1 MASSSSDRIS
11 NILGNG
17 KAITQLRALIK
28 QCANS
33 NAPALL
39 RGQSGSGKEL
49 VSRALHDNSDRARHP
64 FLAINCGAIPDQLL
78 ESELFGHSKGSFT
91 GATCDRKGRFELA
104 HKGTLFLDEIGDMPT
119 QLQVKFLRVL
129 EEKVVAP
136 VGGGPE
142 IKIDVRIVAATHRN
156 LEEMV
161 SEGEFREDLLYRLN
175 VLPITIPALV
185 QRSEDIP
192 ELLEHFSQLHSNGG
206 QQIKFSKRS
215 LLLLQA
221 YSWPGNVRE
230 LANFVQRF
238 SVLYPGKTI
247 EISRMP
253 AEFLTEEL
261 IELVRCYKES
271 KDENESGEG
280 EASTLNS
287 QQSENDDDSFE
298 HKVPQGGSTN
308 LDDLDPSELYENDF
322 EQIIELSNSISKI
335 PLEGVPTKDLLN
347 NLEANLIRTA
357 LAQTDGNVSRASD
370 LLQLG
375 RTSLIQK
382 INKYQL
388 DNE

>member
-1 MASSSSDRIS
+1 MTSSSGERIN

-17 KAITQLRALIK
+17 VAIKQLRALIK

-33 NAPALL
+33 DAPALL
-39 RGQSGSGKEL
+39 RGQSGTGKEL

-104 HKGTLFLDEIGDMPT
+104 HRGTLFLDEIGDMPS

-161 SEGEFREDLLYRLN
+161 REGEFREDLLYRLN
-175 VLPITIPALV
+175 VLPITIPSLA
-185 QRSEDIP
+185 QRGEDIP
-192 ELLEHFSQLHSNGG
+192 ELLEHFSRLYGNDG

-215 LLLLQA
+215 LLLLQS

-230 LANFVQRF
+230 LGNFVQRF

-247 EISRMP
+247 EISRVP

-261 IELVRCYKES
+261 TELVGCYKES
-271 KDENESGEG
+271 KEEDQSGEE
-280 EASTLNS
+280 EASG
-287 QQSENDDDSFE
+287 
-298 HKVPQGGSTN
+298 PQGLGSGNDHDLFVHEAASEGSINSYDMEPSN
-308 LDDLDPSELYENDF
+308 LYDNDF
-322 EQIIELSNSISKI
+322 EQIIELSNSISEI
-335 PLEGVPTKDLLN
+335 PVEGVPTKDLLN

-357 LAQTDGNVSRASD
+357 LSQTDGNVSRASD

-382 INKYQL
+382 INKYEL
-388 DNE
+388 DKE

>member
-1 MASSSSDRIS
+1 MASSSSDRIN

-192 ELLEHFSQLHSNGG
+192 ELLEHFSQLHSNAG

-247 EISRMP
+247 EISRVP

-271 KDENESGEG
+271 KDENQSGEG
-280 EASTLNS
+280 ETSTLNS
-287 QQSENDDDSFE
+287 QESEDDDDSFE
-298 HKVPQGGSTN
+298 HKVSQGGSTN

>member
-1 MASSSSDRIS
+1 
-11 NILGNG
+11 
-17 KAITQLRALIK
+17 
-28 QCANS
+28 
-33 NAPALL
+33 
-39 RGQSGSGKEL
+39 
-49 VSRALHDNSDRARHP
+49 
-64 FLAINCGAIPDQLL
+64 LAINCGAIPDQLL

-192 ELLEHFSQLHSNGG
+192 ELLEHFSQLHSNAG

-247 EISRMP
+247 EISRVP

-271 KDENESGEG
+271 KDENQSGEG
-280 EASTLNS
+280 ETSTLNS
-287 QQSENDDDSFE
+287 QESEDDDDSFE
-298 HKVPQGGSTN
+298 HKVSQGGSTN

-388 DNE
+388 DDE

>member
-1 MASSSSDRIS
+1 MASSKSDRTGG
-11 NILGNG
+11 ILGDSD
-17 KAITQLRALIK
+17 AILQLRSLIN
-28 QCANS
+28 QCAKS
-33 NAPALL
+33 DAPALL
-39 RGQSGSGKEL
+39 RGQSGTGKEL
-49 VSRALHDNSDRARHP
+49 VSRALHDNSDRASHP

-104 HKGTLFLDEIGDMPT
+104 HKGTLFLDEIGDMPS

-136 VGGGPE
+136 VGGGTE
-142 IKIDVRIVAATHRN
+142 IEIDVRIIAATHRN

-161 SEGEFREDLLYRLN
+161 SEGKFREDLLYRLN
-175 VLPITIPALV
+175 VLPISIPALD
-185 QRSEDIP
+185 QRSGDIP
-192 ELLEHFSQLHSNGG
+192 ELLAHFARIFGKDG
-206 QQIKFSKRS
+206 QEVMFTKRS

-247 EISRMP
+247 EISQVP
-253 AEFLTEEL
+253 GEFLTEEL
-261 IELVRCYKES
+261 IELVRCYNTSTSDQISGETPS
-271 KDENESGEG
+271 FSDSATISDENSLQAQSASLDITNDGE
-280 EASTLNS
+280 EHVASI
-287 QQSENDDDSFE
+287 
-298 HKVPQGGSTN
+298 
-308 LDDLDPSELYENDF
+308 YENDF
-322 EQIIELSNSISKI
+322 EQIIELSNSISEI
-335 PLEGVPTKDLLN
+335 PVEGVPTKDLLN

-357 LAQTDGNVSRASD
+357 LAQTDGNVSKASD

-388 DNE
+388 DKG